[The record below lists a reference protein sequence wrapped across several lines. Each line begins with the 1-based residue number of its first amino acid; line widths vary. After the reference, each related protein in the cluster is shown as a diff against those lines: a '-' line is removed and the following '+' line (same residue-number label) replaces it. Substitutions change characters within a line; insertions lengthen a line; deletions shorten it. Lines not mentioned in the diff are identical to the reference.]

1 MDAVR
6 GVVIGAGVVGLA
18 VARHLALTDPER
30 HGQWLILEQCEAIGT
45 QTSSRNSEVIH
56 AGMYYPQG
64 SNKAKWCVRGREL
77 LYAYLAA
84 RHVPHRRC
92 GKLIVATQPAQQAV
106 LHELQRKALANGVM
120 DLQWWDATEV
130 ARRQPELR
138 ACAALWSPSTGI
150 LDSHAYMLSLQADF
164 EHQGG
169 LVVFHTALERVTA
182 AGDALELQL
191 SDGTLLQT
199 QYLVNASG
207 LCAPQLALSMSM
219 YPRELA
225 PPMHFAKGNYFAL
238 TCKSPFQHLVYPV
251 PESAGLGVHLTLD
264 MGGQA
269 KFGPDV
275 EWVDSPTDLQVNPA
289 RLSAFEAAIRDYWP
303 GLPDQALQP
312 AYAGMRPKI
321 SGPGQAAADFM
332 LQGPAE
338 HGVKGLV
345 QLFGIESPG
354 LTSSLAIAEAVSKS
368 LFGVDAPHRL
378 A

>member
-6 GVVIGAGVVGLA
+6 GVVVGAGVVGLA
-18 VARHLALTDPER
+18 VARHLAMVDPAPGE
-30 HGQWLILEQCEAIGT
+30 WLILEQFDAIGT

-56 AGMYYPQG
+56 AGMYYPSG
-64 SNKAKWCVRGREL
+64 SNKARWCVRGREL
-77 LYAYLAA
+77 LYDYLAA

-92 GKLIVATQPAQQAV
+92 GKLIVATQPAQEAV
-106 LHELQRKALANGVM
+106 LHDLQRKAQANGVL
-120 DLQWWDATEV
+120 DLQWWSAQEV
-130 ARRQPELR
+130 ARHQPELK
-138 ACAALWSPSTGI
+138 ATAALWSPSTGI

-164 EHQGG
+164 EQHGG
-169 LVVFHTALERVTA
+169 LVAFHAEVKSVQA
-182 AGDALELQL
+182 QGGDMVVQL
-191 SDGTLLQT
+191 SDGTRLQT
-199 QYLVNASG
+199 QCLVNASG
-207 LCAPQLALSMSM
+207 LCAPQLALSMAM
-219 YPRELA
+219 YPRGLA

-289 RLSAFEAAIRDYWP
+289 RLRAFEAAIRDYWP
-303 GLPDQALQP
+303 GLPNQALQP

-321 SGPGQAAADFM
+321 SAPGQAAADFL
-332 LQGPAE
+332 LQGPAD
-338 HGVKGLV
+338 HGVQGLV

-354 LTSSLAIAEAVSKS
+354 LTSSLAIAEAVSHA
-368 LFGVDAPHRL
+368 LFGVASPHRL